1 MSGDEGENLGHPV
14 AHTPGEIAENSER
27 AAKIGATRAT
37 TEAAMAGLAQAI
49 APDAEPEQQSLLL
62 DEIDDQQCLFR
73 GPVKH
78 VASTLEAANRARG
91 RPKGSQNKASREFAQ
106 TLMRMGFKHPGLNL
120 AALANADPVG
130 LALELACLPIVEGA
144 TADEHMAA
152 AIATGAL
159 KRDDVITLMDKAHGM
174 ISKANVELLP
184 YFESKKPQP
193 KDDGS
198 VERPLGVMYIG
209 QMNVVQA
216 DDKRTI
222 DITRFDAP
230 DE

>member
-14 AHTPGEIAENSER
+14 AHTPGENAENSER

-49 APDAEPEQQSLLL
+49 APEAEPEQQSLLL

-91 RPKGSQNKASREFAQ
+91 RPKGSQNKASKEFAQ

-120 AALANADPVG
+120 AALANADPVA
-130 LALELACLPIVEGA
+130 LALELACIPIVGSS
-144 TADEHMAA
+144 TPDEAMTS
-152 AIATGAL
+152 AILVGLL

-174 ISKANVELLP
+174 IRTANAELLP

-193 KDDGS
+193 KDPGDND
-198 VERPLGVMYIG
+198 RPLGVMVIS
-209 QMNVVQA
+209 QMNIVQA

-222 DITRFDAP
+222 DITRFDTP

>member
-14 AHTPGEIAENSER
+14 AHTPGENAENSER

-37 TEAAMAGLAQAI
+37 TEAAMAGLAQAL

-62 DEIDDQQCLFR
+62 DEIDDQQCLFK

-78 VASTLEAANRARG
+78 VASTLEAAFRARG

-120 AALANADPVG
+120 AALANADPVA
-130 LALELACLPIVEGA
+130 LAKELSVE
-144 TADEHMAA
+144 E
-152 AIATGAL
+152 
-159 KRDDVITLMDKAHGM
+159 RDSDGIIWRVGCDPAKAMDM
-174 ISKANVELLP
+174 IIKANAELLP

-222 DITRFDAP
+222 DLTRFDTT
-230 DE
+230 DQ